1 MMIAVWYDPDCDEIW
16 ITDEDRSYAR
26 RSLVSFIDPT
36 TGKIGIRLKEWV
48 GADIVMTAHTNLM
61 DRAGQ
66 GFLSAV
72 EAKAYLD
79 GEFAKQRSLDLPT
92 ATARAA
98 ADLPA
103 GLPVCIS
110 RFDGSL
116 RPARADTYTEAFVVG
131 LLIAPVAE
139 GFVGTATRNALTLND
154 WTAVAGTPSLALG
167 QPYFLGLTGGLA
179 LTPDLTAGRCLV
191 RIGNATGPQTLAPV
205 QADPILL

>member
-1 MMIAVWYDPDCDEIW
+1 MMISVWYDPDCDEIW

-48 GADIVMTAHTNLM
+48 GADIVMTAYTNLM

-79 GEFAKQRSLDLPT
+79 GEFAKQRSLDLP
-92 ATARAA
+92 AAAARAA
-98 ADLPA
+98 TDLPA

-110 RFDGSL
+110 RIDGSL

-131 LLIAPVAE
+131 LVTAPVAE
-139 GFVGTATRNALTLND
+139 GFVGTATRKALTLDD
-154 WTAVAGTPSLALG
+154 WTELTRTPSLALG
-167 QPYFLGLTGGLA
+167 QPYFLGSAGGL
-179 LTPDLTAGRCLV
+179 TTFPDLTAGRCLV
-191 RIGNATGPQTLAPV
+191 RLGNATGPQTLAPV